1 MAEVSTNVKDLIF
14 AYERQTS
21 STESLEHYE
30 GRRRAKS
37 IGNALSY
44 KLFRQSNLEIH
55 HLIDIE
61 KELVKIEAHLNYYEV
76 YEKETQVAF
85 QEQLLNVL
93 TFIVNIDPEG
103 DENYKQ
109 KKKDLIAE
117 TQKLFRI
124 LTSKL
129 PVYRVQSYRS
139 IHRTASRREEAIVS
153 STSAR
158 RGIASSQAFKSE
170 ESLDYSNKDSSS
182 SVDLNTTEEKSQA
195 ATSPQI
201 TVTSETSFIPSVSKL
216 KKFFS
221 FRKDDLKV
229 TPNSGVSRSQ
239 SLNTK
244 ANKYTVFKKREETLK
259 ENDVEGEFEK
269 HEVLGSTHNNTND
282 ENLYVEPVQE
292 YKEIES
298 EHAQSVS
305 VSKLKSLFEVKQ
317 QETEE
322 GLGSLTNKQPNEF
335 HSDFNL
341 PYTEANLGAFRLKRT
356 ISGHYMNFTG
366 LLRNIDVQ
374 KKPDLN
380 KSKSLSDLKHYKLK
394 DDLSKEVDDD
404 ADGFERVGKEDD
416 ELDNNELHGASF
428 GQQISE
434 EIAIQSKETFVIGNV
449 KTLKKTFENHNSS
462 ELVNGNKEIHRI
474 IEPIQHQTDGEP
486 VLKVPIQLRTGFGH
500 SNQVVENDP
509 NADNPN
515 ADIKHILHRTID
527 PIPNPDRRLQE
538 PVLKVPI
545 QLRTGFSHTSH
556 SEEEVIEHKNGF
568 IEEPILKIPVQL
580 RGMGNLEDHAIT
592 QSNDKLVEETVTSG
606 TVEALKQTFESRR
619 LSLENST
626 RSEKPELRI
635 SEMVADFVHVS
646 RSEKEIENGT
656 VILHITIE
664 PSVEEPVEV
673 PTQIN
678 NDFVTGTVEA
688 LKQTFEHLSTKTE
701 ENSEE
706 PVLKLPI
713 QLRRFEIDSH
723 HAEEDVGIFG
733 ISETIN
739 NKEETGSLNN
749 SESITDTE
757 NKVEELNIST
767 GTVEVLKRTFE
778 HLGTT
783 HEANSEYILNRS
795 FESSGNSNE
804 EAPSIENNSFE
815 YQVTGPSEENSFVE
829 QEINGGVMTILES
842 PTMAY
847 STLLSSQS
855 QQVSSSSKTSVSY
868 SQKTSVQRTSS
879 SYFSQKSEVS
889 SSSSS
894 SRLSSQKYFEV
905 LKNSSSPREEST
917 VTITEVEDQ
926 ETPKYNLNISQENL
940 IDEIL
945 KETDLYKNV
954 DEEFEKLLDNTN

>member
-322 GLGSLTNKQPNEF
+322 
-335 HSDFNL
+335 
-341 PYTEANLGAFRLKRT
+341 
-356 ISGHYMNFTG
+356 GHYMNFTG

-847 STLLSSQS
+847 STLLSS
-855 QQVSSSSKTSVSY
+855 
-868 SQKTSVQRTSS
+868 
-879 SYFSQKSEVS
+879 
-889 SSSSS
+889 
-894 SRLSSQKYFEV
+894 
-905 LKNSSSPREEST
+905 PREEST